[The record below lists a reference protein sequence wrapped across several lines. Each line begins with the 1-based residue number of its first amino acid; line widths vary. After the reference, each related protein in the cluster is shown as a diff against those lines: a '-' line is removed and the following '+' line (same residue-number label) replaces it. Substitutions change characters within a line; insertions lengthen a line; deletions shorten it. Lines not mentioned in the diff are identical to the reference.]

1 MDTLL
6 QDLRLALRRLRRS
19 PTFTVVAVAT
29 LALGIGANVAIFSVV
44 HAVLLRPLPM
54 RDDARLVRLYTVG
67 KQGPSLTSP
76 PDLRD
81 LREQA
86 RSFDGL
92 IGLTSAAM
100 TLGADGPE
108 SSPEKVQAG
117 LVTAEFFQVFGAGV
131 QLGRGLQAG
140 DDAPGAPR
148 VAVLSHGL
156 WQRRFGGSPSVMGR
170 SLDLGGGAPWTVV
183 GVAAPGFDFPARSEL
198 WTPLMWDASMVKP
211 EARGAHWLEV
221 YGRLAPGAS
230 LEAARTEVAGIAR
243 GLAEQY
249 PKTNADTGASVEPL
263 RDVLLGNVRP
273 SLLLLLGA
281 VGLVLLIACANLTHL
296 LLARAASREGELS
309 VRLALGASRGRLARE
324 LLLESALLS
333 LLGGAAGL
341 LAAMWAQDALAL
353 FGPRDI
359 PRIDEVSLDRT
370 VLAFT
375 AGLAVLT
382 TFLFGLVPALHASRA
397 DLGRGLRAVSGGGG
411 GGSSAHR
418 HRTRS
423 ALIIGETA
431 LSVLLLVSAGLL
443 LRSFVHLRGAGPGFQ
458 PEGVLTVKLEL
469 PPLHYRFGSA
479 APLTFYDGLLERLR
493 ALPGVQ
499 AAGAVSALPMEG
511 DIKWIVPMKD
521 AQRPTAPGDAPWETR
536 VRIITPGALEALGVK
551 VLRGRGLTAEDRGE
565 SGRAVLVNAEAA
577 RRFWPGENPVGH
589 TVSTEMDW
597 GNGTFGGQVVGVV
610 EDQAIDGLGA
620 PAVPELFVP
629 YEQARGTGMTLLLRT
644 AGEPLALASAVR
656 AEIRARDASLALG
669 SVRTLS
675 SVVDGTVAPLRFYL
689 MLVGVFAGV
698 ALVLAAVGL
707 YGVVA
712 YAVLQRTRELGI
724 RMALGARERQV
735 TGMVLGRYLK
745 LTAAGLVLG
754 LALAAGA
761 SRALTH
767 LLCGVRPVDPVTY
780 AGVVGVLGLVAF
792 LAALLPAWRAARM
805 PPSVALRGD

>member
-76 PDLRD
+76 LDLRD

-86 RSFDGL
+86 RSFEGMVGL
-92 IGLTSAAM
+92 ASAAM

-117 LVTAEFFQVFGAGV
+117 LVTAEFFQVLGAGV
-131 QLGRGLQAG
+131 QLGRALQAG

-156 WQRRFGGSPSVMGR
+156 WQRRFGGSTSVLGR
-170 SLDLGGGAPWTVV
+170 SLDLGADAPWTVV
-183 GVAAPGFDFPARSEL
+183 GVATPGFDFPARSEL
-198 WTPLMWDASMVKP
+198 WTPLMWDASMVTP
-211 EARGAHWLEV
+211 EARGGHWLEV
-221 YGRLAPGAS
+221 YGRLAPGVS

-243 GLAEQY
+243 RLAEQY

-341 LAAMWAQDALAL
+341 LAAMWALDALAL
-353 FGPRDI
+353 LGPRDI

-397 DLGRGLRAVSGGGG
+397 DLGRGLRAMSGGGG
-411 GGSSAHR
+411 TSAHR

-431 LSVLLLVSAGLL
+431 LAVLLLVSAGLL
-443 LRSFVHLRGAGPGFQ
+443 LRSFVHLRGAEPGFQ

-479 APLTFYDGLLERLR
+479 APLAFYDGLLERLR

-511 DIKWIVPMKD
+511 GIKWTVPMKD
-521 AQRPTAPGDAPWETR
+521 AQRPAAPGDAPWETR
-536 VRIITPGALEALGVK
+536 VRIITPGALEALRVK

-565 SGRAVLVNAEAA
+565 GGRAVLVNAEAA
-577 RRFWPGENPVGH
+577 RRFWPGEDPVGR
-589 TVSTEMDW
+589 TVSTEMNW
-597 GNGTFGGQVVGVV
+597 GNGTFGGRVVGVV
-610 EDQAIDGLGA
+610 EDQALDGLGA
-620 PAVPELFVP
+620 PAMPELFVP
-629 YEQARGTGMTLLLRT
+629 YEQARGTGMTLLVRT
-644 AGEPLALASAVR
+644 DGEPLALAAAVR

-669 SVRTLS
+669 SVRTLA

-689 MLVGVFAGV
+689 LLVGVFAGV

-735 TGMVLGRYLK
+735 TGLVLGRYLK

-767 LLCGVRPVDPVTY
+767 LLSGVRPVDPVTY

-792 LAALLPAWRAARM
+792 LAALLPARRAARV